1 MHDALVCDRRFRIFN
16 VVDNF
21 IQAIVVEVVLLLT
34 EYSFVHVNH
43 VLFNNLLNICL
54 IDL

>member
-1 MHDALVCDRRFRIFN
+1 M
-16 VVDNF
+16 VDDF
-21 IQAIVVEVVLLLT
+21 IQAIVVEAVLLLT

-43 VLFNNLLNICL
+43 VVFNILLNICL